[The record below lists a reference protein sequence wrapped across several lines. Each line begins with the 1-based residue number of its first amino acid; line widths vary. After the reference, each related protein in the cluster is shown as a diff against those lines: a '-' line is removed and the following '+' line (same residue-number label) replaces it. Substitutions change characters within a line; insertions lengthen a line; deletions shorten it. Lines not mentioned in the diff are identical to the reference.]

1 MKKILIVFIL
11 LFSSLLQAQYTQIPD
26 PAFETH
32 LIILGIDSDGVING
46 QVLTSDI
53 EIVTFLDFLNN
64 FTITDLTGIEDF
76 ASLEILTLGRINI
89 TQLNLSQNINLEEL
103 NIGDVSLESINL
115 ENNINLRF
123 LSVNFN
129 CNTCYNTCTVTELD
143 LSNNSLLYHFVIL
156 ESDTIT
162 ELDLSANNNINDLR
176 IINSDGLTQINLKS
190 GANSNIS
197 FLRIQYCDNLA
208 CVQVDD
214 PDAVI
219 AGTDPP
225 YDAWIIDEGPIITED
240 CFLGVEDVILE
251 SQIAIYPNP
260 AQNILNINSDIFIN
274 SVQVYDVLGR
284 LVLQESNPTNQLDV
298 SKISRGLLFVKLEM
312 DIGIITKK
320 IIKE

>member
-225 YDAWIIDEGPIITED
+225 YDAWIIESPIISED
-240 CFLGVEDVILE
+240 CFLGLKVFLDY
-251 SQIAIYPNP
+251 QITLYPNP
-260 AQNILNINSDIFIN
+260 AQSMIYIQNKSSYNINTI
-274 SVQVYDVLGR
+274 QLYDVLGR
-284 LVLQESNPTNQLDV
+284 LVLQENKPIGQLD
-298 SKISRGLLFVKLEM
+298 ISSLANGLLFVHM
-312 DIGIITKK
+312 DTDGGVLIKK
-320 IIKE
+320 VLKE